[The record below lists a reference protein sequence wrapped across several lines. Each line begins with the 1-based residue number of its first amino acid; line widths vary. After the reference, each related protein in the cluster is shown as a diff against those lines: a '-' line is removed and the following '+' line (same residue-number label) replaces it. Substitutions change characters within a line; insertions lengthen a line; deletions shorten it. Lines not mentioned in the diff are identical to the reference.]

1 MKKHFRDCPM
11 CNVEISYSTKYTKIN
26 AEKNDNVCRSCAS
39 SGENNAMYG
48 MSGDK
53 NPFFGKTHTKKIKE
67 YQSKIKIGKT
77 HTKETKEKL
86 SKLSKGVNNAMYGK
100 SFYDIWVKKYGKSK
114 ADDKLSKY
122 KTKQSLLNSGENNN
136 MYGKPSPKGSGNGW
150 SGWYK
155 GWFFRSLNELTFMV
169 NVIERFGFSWES
181 GEKNKW
187 VVKYDDYNGIEKNY
201 FSDFILNNRYMVES
215 KPKKLWN
222 SDSVIRK
229 KNGAIKFCE
238 KNNLK
243 YKMVDVGKL
252 KFNQIE
258 RLYNNGDLKFMDRYE
273 LKYKEWKKKKK

>member
-1 MKKHFRDCPM
+1 MEKYIRNCPK
-11 CNVEISYSTKYTKIN
+11 CNSEIHYSTKYVRIN
-26 AEKNDNVCRSCAS
+26 AEKNNNVCRSCAS

-48 MSGDK
+48 MKGDK
-53 NPFFGKTHTKKIKE
+53 NPFFGQKHSEETKKR
-67 YQSKIKIGKT
+67 QSKIKIGKT
-77 HTKETKEKL
+77 HSDKTKEKL
-86 SKLSKGVNNAMYGK
+86 SKLSKGVNNGMYGK
-100 SFYDIWVKKYGKSK
+100 SFYNVWVDKFGKSK

-122 KTKQSLLNSGENNN
+122 KNKQSLLNSGENNN

-181 GEKNKW
+181 GEENKW
-187 VVKYDDYNGIEKNY
+187 VVKYVDYNGVEKTY
-201 FSDFILNNRYMVES
+201 FSDFVLNNKYMVES

-229 KNGAIKFCE
+229 KNGAIEFCK

-243 YKMVDVGKL
+243 YKMVDIGRL

-258 RLYNNGDLKFMDRYE
+258 KLYNNGDLKFLERYV
-273 LKYKEWKKKKK
+273 LKYKEWIKK